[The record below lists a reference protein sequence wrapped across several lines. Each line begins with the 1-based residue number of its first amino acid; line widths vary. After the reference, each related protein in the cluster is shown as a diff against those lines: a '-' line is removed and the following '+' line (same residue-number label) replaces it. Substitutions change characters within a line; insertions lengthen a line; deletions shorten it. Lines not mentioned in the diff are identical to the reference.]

1 MEEVKGV
8 IEEVSA
14 FADSGADA
22 SADLSAPISIINT
35 AVKESYLGTVS
46 QCKALWQLALPQ
58 FGMYSYEYEWANLIS
73 AYRCNTNHHSIRRS
87 NMVRQNHH

>member
-14 FADSGADA
+14 FAESGQDA
-22 SADLSAPISIINT
+22 SADLSAPISIVST
-35 AVKESYLGTVS
+35 AVKESYLSTVS

-73 AYRCNTNHHSIRRS
+73 AYRCNTKPHIIRRS
-87 NMVRQNHH
+87 N